1 MINVALEWSVPIL
14 LFLCGLALILAAKL
28 NAMTMKWGVG
38 LCFLGVGYGLMLFR
52 TKSFSAVKPLG
63 EDLLLLTGVVICC
76 EAFAD
81 RFKLRV
87 SLFFD
92 GMIILLALS
101 AAAFSLLFFHSV
113 RLESLSIIIGCAA
126 VVFSYVWKVEFRS
139 RTTPDLIILFSFTF
153 VFACLLLQ
161 AIIYIFLDDGEP
173 TVGLWSNSIWGI
185 LIQYTGLI
193 GGVVL
198 AFSVLLAI
206 NLDVLAAY
214 RQRATTFSTSYT
226 SVRLPEFA
234 SISTTSNDVQ
244 TLPYGSSNVQKSISA
259 EYLTPGSAMILR
271 NASDGEAVLSDIT
284 GFEDVIRDC
293 LFRMTNS
300 IGFARSPRARKFII
314 YIVEETLSGRAE
326 RIKECA
332 IALDVFDRKIGDDL
346 VGDSLVRTSA
356 KRLRDTLDAY
366 NNGIGKSEPIHI
378 TIPKGSY
385 IPRFTRNV
393 SMG

>member
-28 NAMTMKWGVG
+28 NAMTTKWGVG

-63 EDLLLLTGVVICC
+63 EDLLLLTGVAICC
-76 EAFAD
+76 EAFAE
-81 RFKLRV
+81 RFKLKV
-87 SLFFD
+87 SLVFD
-92 GMIILLALS
+92 GMIVLLALS

-113 RLESLSIIIGCAA
+113 RLESLSIIIGCA
-126 VVFSYVWKVEFRS
+126 VLVLSYVWKVEFRK
-139 RTTPDLIILFSFTF
+139 RTTPDLIILFSFIF
-153 VFACLLLQ
+153 VFACLLIQ
-161 AIIYIFLDDGEP
+161 AVIYIFLDDGEP

-214 RQRATTFSTSYT
+214 RQRTTTFSTSYT
-226 SVRLPEFA
+226 SVRSPELA
-234 SISTTSNDVQ
+234 SINTTPNDVQ
-244 TLPYGSSNVQKSISA
+244 ALPYGTSNVQKSINA
-259 EYLTPGSAMILR
+259 EYLTLGSTKNSH
-271 NASDGEAVLSDIT
+271 NASDVEAVLNDIA

-300 IGFARSPRARKFII
+300 IDFARSPRARKFII
-314 YIVEETLSGRAE
+314 YIVEETLSGRAD

-366 NNGIGKSEPIHI
+366 NKGLGKSESIHI
-378 TIPKGSY
+378 TIPKGGY

-393 SMG
+393 SIG

>member
-38 LCFLGVGYGLMLFR
+38 LCFLGGGYGLMLFR

-113 RLESLSIIIGCAA
+113 RLESLSVIIGCAA
-126 VVFSYVWKVEFRS
+126 AVFSYVWKVEFRN

-161 AIIYIFLDDGEP
+161 AIIYIFLDDGDP
-173 TVGLWSNSIWGI
+173 TVGLWSTSIWGI

-214 RQRATTFSTSYT
+214 RQRTTAFSTSYT
-226 SVRLPEFA
+226 SVRSPELA

-244 TLPYGSSNVQKSISA
+244 TLPYTSSNVQKSISA
-259 EYLTPGSAMILR
+259 EYLTPDSAKISHK
-271 NASDGEAVLSDIT
+271 ASDEEAVLSDIT
-284 GFEDVIRDC
+284 GFEDVIRGC

-332 IALDVFDRKIGDDL
+332 IALDVFDRKIGDDF

>member
-52 TKSFSAVKPLG
+52 TKSFSALKPLG

-81 RFKLRV
+81 RFKLRA

-126 VVFSYVWKVEFRS
+126 VVFSYVWKVEFRN

-161 AIIYIFLDDGEP
+161 AVIYIFLDDGDP

-214 RQRATTFSTSYT
+214 RQRTTTFSTSYT
-226 SVRLPEFA
+226 SVRSPELA

-244 TLPYGSSNVQKSISA
+244 TLTYESSNVQKSISA